1 MDRLPERLAEY
12 YQTRDPAPELVERLA
27 ALAAATQPASRRR
40 VWIALA
46 AGVAAGML
54 LSLSFWT
61 YYAGYRSGVHTGTQA
76 MARVPAPTVSTDAGE
91 AEPWRPRL
99 IVARFH
105 ADWCPRSPSIAPIYD
120 ELAENFEHEPVLF
133 VTFDITSAQ
142 TRQRSWKLAQALG
155 VFALLGTHQPN
166 GSQRVEPGMIR
177 LLNREQQLVVREL
190 RTIDEQP
197 AFENALAAALPAAP
211 VQPPKHP

>member
-12 YQTRDPAPELVERLA
+12 YQTRDPAPELVDRLT
-27 ALAAATQPASRRR
+27 ALASATQPVSRRR
-40 VWIALA
+40 VWLALA
-46 AGVAAGML
+46 VGVAAGLL

-61 YYAGYRSGVHTGTQA
+61 YYAGYRSGVHTGAQA
-76 MARVPAPTVSTDAGE
+76 MARVPAPTVSAAVAD
-91 AEPWRPRL
+91 AEPWMPRL

-105 ADWCPRSPSIAPIYD
+105 ADWCPRSPSIEPIYD
-120 ELAENFEHEPVLF
+120 ELADNFEHEPVLF

-155 VFALLGTHQPN
+155 VFGLLGTMEVD
-166 GSQRVEPGMIR
+166 GRQRVEPGIIR
-177 LLNREQQLVVREL
+177 LLNREEQLVVKEL

-197 AFENALAAALPAAP
+197 AFEKALAAALPAAP
-211 VQPPKHP
+211 VQQSGQP